1 MTFAVSPR
9 LPPLV
14 LALVAPL
21 AVSARAPD
29 APPPPARWAQ
39 VTIHERLI
47 IRIPRMPRGAAAASA
62 MSARAFSPVTW
73 EERKAPR
80 CVTMTA
86 ITGAML
92 DREGEV
98 DLVVEGTKRVRAKLN
113 DDCPT
118 LDFYSGLYLKP
129 TGDGKMCARRDSI
142 RSRSGARC
150 TIAAFRTLVPK
161 R

>member
-1 MTFAVSPR
+1 MTLAMPARSSA
-9 LPPLV
+9 LL
-14 LALVAPL
+14 LALAAPL
-21 AVSARAPD
+21 AVSARAPEPS
-29 APPPPARWAQ
+29 PPVRWTQ
-39 VTIHERLI
+39 MTIHERLI
-47 IRIPRMPRGAAAASA
+47 IRVPRMPRGPAPAGA
-62 MSARAFSPVTW
+62 MPPRAFSPVIW
-73 EERKAPR
+73 QERKAPR

-86 ITGAML
+86 ITGATL

-98 DLVVEGTKRVRAKLN
+98 DLVVEGTRRVRAKLN

-129 TGDGKMCARRDSI
+129 TSDGKMCARRDSI

-150 TIAAFRTLVPK
+150 AITAFRNLVPK

>member
-1 MTFAVSPR
+1 V
-9 LPPLV
+9 
-14 LALVAPL
+14 
-21 AVSARAPD
+21 
-29 APPPPARWAQ
+29 RWAQ
-39 VTIHERLI
+39 LTIHERLI
-47 IRIPRMPRGAAAASA
+47 IRIPRMPRGTAPAA
-62 MSARAFSPVTW
+62 ARAFSPVTW
-73 EERKAPR
+73 EERRAPR

-86 ITGAML
+86 ITGATL

-113 DDCPT
+113 ADCPT

-150 TIAAFRTLVPK
+150 AITAFRTLVPK